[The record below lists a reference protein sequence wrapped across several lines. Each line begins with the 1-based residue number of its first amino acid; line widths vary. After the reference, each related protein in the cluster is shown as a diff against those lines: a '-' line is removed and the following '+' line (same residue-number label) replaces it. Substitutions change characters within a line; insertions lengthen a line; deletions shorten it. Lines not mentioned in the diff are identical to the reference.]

1 MTAAMVEPDRNAG
14 GPTWDYLLQ
23 SWRDLDVPEG
33 WRAEIDGGQITLV
46 PPPHRHHNG
55 IAAKVQRALYGIL
68 PPEREVYQ
76 TLGIHI
82 TALDKL
88 YVPDLVVAPS
98 ALVDDVAAEVS
109 DPVDAAEALLV
120 VEITSK
126 CNADDDRK
134 KKLWAYAHAPVPV
147 YLLID
152 RFDEHGPT
160 ATLFTEPENG
170 AYKHAVRVGF
180 GDELRLPEPFA
191 LTLDTGS
198 FPH

>member
-1 MTAAMVEPDRNAG
+1 MTAATPEPGRNADG
-14 GPTWDYLLQ
+14 HPWEYLLRT
-23 SWRDLDVPEG
+23 WCDLDVPKG
-33 WRAEIDGGQITLV
+33 WRAEIDGGLITLV
-46 PPPHRHHNG
+46 PPPHRHHHAV
-55 IAAKVQRALYGIL
+55 AATVQRALYGVL
-68 PPEREVYQ
+68 PPEWGVYQ
-76 TLGIHI
+76 WLGIHI
-82 TALDKL
+82 AAPDRL
-88 YVPDLVVAPS
+88 YVPDLVVVPA
-98 ALVDDVAAEVS
+98 ALVDDVEPEVS

-126 CNADDDRK
+126 GNAEDDRK

-170 AYKHAVRVGF
+170 AYKHAVRVAF

-191 LTLDTGS
+191 VALDTGS